1 VFLHGTAIKAQ
12 YYNSSLPIVHKT
24 VLRTMLTQNQID
36 GVIAF
41 HGHHCPG
48 LTFGMKVG
56 DWVLNEFGHAP
67 DEEIVAV
74 VETDMCA
81 VDAIQY
87 LVGCT
92 FGKGNLVFL
101 DYGKNAYSFFRR
113 SDGKSCRLVTRGGLL
128 SDLREQQEKLDA
140 NDIAGREQIRQQ
152 MIDRIFQADFGE
164 IFSICSVRVSVPE
177 TARIHASKRCDS
189 CGELV
194 MATRLLN
201 DPVLTGGKN
210 LCIPC
215 RTVYRE

>member
-1 VFLHGTAIKAQ
+1 
-12 YYNSSLPIVHKT
+12 
-24 VLRTMLTQNQID
+24 MLTQNQID

-48 LTFGMKVG
+48 LTFGMRVG
-56 DWVLNEFGHAP
+56 DWVLQEFGHAA
-67 DEEIVAV
+67 DEEIVVV

-87 LVGCT
+87 LIGCT

-113 SDGKSCRLVTRGGLL
+113 CDSKSCRLVTRGGLL
-128 SDLREQQEKLDA
+128 SDLREQQEKLDS
-140 NDIAGREQIRQQ
+140 NDTTGRNHIRQQ
-152 MIDRIFQADFGE
+152 MIDRILHADFSE
-164 IFSICSVRVSVPE
+164 IFSIVPVQIPMPDV
-177 TARIHASKRCDS
+177 ARIHASKRCDH

-194 MATRLLN
+194 METRLLN
-201 DPVLTGGKN
+201 DPAITGGKN

-215 RTVYRE
+215 RAAYNKKI

>member
-1 VFLHGTAIKAQ
+1 
-12 YYNSSLPIVHKT
+12 
-24 VLRTMLTQNQID
+24 MLTQNQMD

-48 LTFGMKVG
+48 LTFGMRVG
-56 DWVLNEFGHAP
+56 DWVLREFGHAA

-87 LVGCT
+87 LIGCT

-113 SDGKSCRLVTRGGLL
+113 NDGKSCRLVTRGGLL
-128 SDLREQQEKLDA
+128 LDLREQQEKLDS
-140 NDIAGREQIRQQ
+140 NDIAGRNHIRQL
-152 MIDRIFQADFGE
+152 MIDRILHADFGE
-164 IFSICSVRVSVPE
+164 IFSIVPAQIPMPE
-177 TARIHASKRCDS
+177 IARIHASKRCDNCS
-189 CGELV
+189 ELV
-194 MATRLLN
+194 METRLLN
-201 DPVLTGGKN
+201 DPVITGGKN

-215 RTVYRE
+215 RTAHNRKI

>member
-1 VFLHGTAIKAQ
+1 M
-12 YYNSSLPIVHKT
+12 HKT

>member
-1 VFLHGTAIKAQ
+1 
-12 YYNSSLPIVHKT
+12 
-24 VLRTMLTQNQID
+24 MLTQNQIN

-41 HGHHCPG
+41 HRHHCPG
-48 LTFGMKVG
+48 LTFGMRVG
-56 DWVLNEFGHAP
+56 DWVLNEFGHAA

-74 VETDMCA
+74 AETDMCS

-113 SDGKSCRLVTRGGLL
+113 NDGKSCRLVTRGGLL
-128 SDLREQQEKLDA
+128 QDLREQQEKLSA
-140 NDIAGREQIRQQ
+140 NDSAGREQIRQQ
-152 MIDRIFQADFGE
+152 MIDRILRADFEE
-164 IFSICSVRVSVPE
+164 IFLICPVQVPIPE
-177 TARIHASKRCDS
+177 TARIHTSKRCDY

-215 RTVYRE
+215 RTNHRGEI

>member
-1 VFLHGTAIKAQ
+1 
-12 YYNSSLPIVHKT
+12 
-24 VLRTMLTQNQID
+24 MLTQNQID

-48 LTFGMKVG
+48 LTFGMRIG
-56 DWVLNEFGHAP
+56 DWVLNEFGHAT

-74 VETDMCA
+74 VETDNCS

-113 SDGKSCRLVTRGGLL
+113 SDDKSCRLIMRGGLL
-128 SDLREQQEKLDA
+128 QDLREQQEKLNA
-140 NDIAGREQIRQQ
+140 NDIAGRKQIHQQ
-152 MIDRIFQADFGE
+152 MIDRILQADFE
-164 IFSICSVRVSVPE
+164 KIFSISHAQIPMPE
-177 TARIHASKRCDS
+177 TARIHPSQRCDC

-215 RTVYRE
+215 RNIHHKEI

>member
-1 VFLHGTAIKAQ
+1 
-12 YYNSSLPIVHKT
+12 
-24 VLRTMLTQNQID
+24 MLTQNQID

-48 LTFGMKVG
+48 LTFGMRVG
-56 DWVLNEFGHAP
+56 DWVLREFGHAA

-87 LVGCT
+87 LIGCT
-92 FGKGNLVFL
+92 FGKGNFVFL

-113 SDGKSCRLVTRGGLL
+113 NDGKSCRLVTRGGLL
-128 SDLREQQEKLDA
+128 QDLREQQEKLDS
-140 NDIAGREQIRQQ
+140 NDNAGRNHIRQQ
-152 MIDRIFQADFGE
+152 MIDRILQADFGE
-164 IFSICSVRVSVPE
+164 IFSIVPAQIPMPE
-177 TARIHASKRCDS
+177 VARIHASKRCDN

-201 DPVLTGGKN
+201 DPAITGGKN

-215 RTVYRE
+215 RTDHNRKI

>member
-1 VFLHGTAIKAQ
+1 
-12 YYNSSLPIVHKT
+12 
-24 VLRTMLTQNQID
+24 MLTQKQID
-36 GVIAF
+36 EVIVF

-48 LTFGMKVG
+48 LTFGMRIG
-56 DWVLNEFGHAP
+56 DWVLQEFGHAT
-67 DEEIVAV
+67 DEEIVTV

-113 SDGKSCRLVTRGGLL
+113 SDGKSCRLVTRGNLL
-128 SDLREQQEKLDA
+128 QDLREQQNNLHA
-140 NDIAGREQIRQQ
+140 NDNTGREQIRQQ
-152 MIDRIFQADFGE
+152 MINRILQTNFEE
-164 IFSICSVRVSVPE
+164 IFSIGSVQVAMPE

-194 MATRLLN
+194 METRLLN
-201 DPVLTGGKN
+201 DPILTAGKN

-215 RTVYRE
+215 RTALRSEI

>member
-1 VFLHGTAIKAQ
+1 MTTSIPNTPNL
-12 YYNSSLPIVHKT
+12 
-24 VLRTMLTQNQID
+24 MLTQPQID

-48 LTFGMKVG
+48 LSFGIRAAE
-56 DWVLNEFGHAP
+56 WALREFGHAT

-74 VETDMCA
+74 VETDMCS

-92 FGKGNLVFL
+92 FGKGNFVFL

-113 SDGKSCRLVTRGGLL
+113 SDDKSARLMTRGGLL
-128 SDLREQQEKLDA
+128 LDLREEEKRLPPD
-140 NDIAGREQIRQQ
+140 DTAGRERIRRQ
-152 MIDRIFQADFGE
+152 MIDRIMQADFDE
-164 IFSICSVRVSVPE
+164 IFAVGPARIPLPE
-177 TARIHASKRCDS
+177 KARIHQSIRCDR

-194 MATRLLN
+194 MAPRLVN
-201 DPVLTGGKN
+201 G

-215 RTVYRE
+215 RHV